1 MLVILCGRAEQSPAP
16 TGWGA
21 QKNRPYQLD
30 IYTVSFHAIPRQARN
45 KIVLTYSYGG
55 CKRRYKEIKGD
66 TEIED
71 IKNKGRGGVDDIIHK
86 EVGEVDDFMW
96 KGGMVLVI
104 LREGRAEPCPYG
116 VGMQKGDTR
125 KQQGIQRKQQGD
137 IKKQKGGCKRK
148 SGKREKKNRQYRQS

>member
-1 MLVILCGRAEQSPAP
+1 MILCGRAEQSPAP
-16 TGWGA
+16 TGLGM
-21 QKNRPYQLD
+21 QKGD
-30 IYTVSFHAIPRQARN
+30 
-45 KIVLTYSYGG
+45 
-55 CKRRYKEIKGD
+55 RRYKGTKE
-66 TEIED
+66 
-71 IKNKGRGGVDDIIHK
+71 